1 MTPELDC
8 YPDCPTWEGDHRPG
22 CPNELEALRNENSRL
37 RQLLDEIHR
46 GEATPPRAPKR
57 YDEASQ
63 ITVQTCQIPG
73 CVRVAGHQNFHC
85 TIEAISK
92 RRDAAEREDA

>member
-1 MTPELDC
+1 MIPEREC

-46 GEATPPRAPKR
+46 GEATPPRAPKV
-57 YDEASQ
+57 Y
-63 ITVQTCQIPG
+63 
-73 CVRVAGHQNFHC
+73 
-85 TIEAISK
+85 
-92 RRDAAEREDA
+92 DAAAQEREDA